1 VPENGEYTRI
11 EVLPTEECLDLL
23 AHGSYVGRVG
33 FVADAGRPMIVP
45 VNYTLDNGAV
55 VFCTAPGTKLS
66 HLSQGVPVV
75 FEVDSD
81 RPLYNAGWSVI
92 VEGSAHEVTDPEE
105 LQRLRLG
112 PLQSWGVPSSQH
124 WVRIPIEAIT
134 GRRIPE
140 T

>member
-1 VPENGEYTRI
+1 MSEGTYAHI
-11 EVLPTEECLDLL
+11 ETLSSEESLDLL
-23 AHGSYVGRVG
+23 VRSSFVGRVG
-33 FVADAGRPMIVP
+33 FVGDGGRPMIIP
-45 VNYTLDNGAV
+45 VNYLVENGTV

-66 HLSQGVPVV
+66 HLSHGEAVV
-75 FEVDSD
+75 FEVDAN

-92 VEGSAHEVTDPEE
+92 VEGTAHEVTDPNE

-112 PLQSWGVPSSQH
+112 PLQSWATPSSEH
-124 WVRIPIEAIT
+124 WVRITIDAIS